1 MSAKTICYTDRWKNS
16 LSVRVTNTNDQTM
29 ETNDEN
35 QELPKGSICSA
46 SVDLI
51 HDAEHAISSYIAL
64 APNVILSITAIL
76 GNILILLALP
86 RASSLHAPSKLL
98 FRCLATTDVS
108 VGLISQPLFMI
119 HVFSVINK
127 RGKLCFITER
137 SAYITSAALCGVSV
151 LTLSA
156 VSVDRL
162 LALTLRMRYRE
173 LVTVKR
179 VRVVIV
185 FIWLVSSA
193 NALLYLWDSFFYL
206 IGCCIVILTA
216 VCIATFC
223 YTTIYVKLRHQ
234 KLQIQD
240 HLDPGRRD
248 VAGKFNINKYKKTVY
263 SALWVHLTLVACSVP
278 FVIVT
283 AAKTIHGINPSLFVA
298 EAFAATL
305 VYLNSS
311 LNPILYCWKIK
322 EVREAVKETLK
333 QCRH

>member
-1 MSAKTICYTDRWKNS
+1 M
-16 LSVRVTNTNDQTM
+16 
-29 ETNDEN
+29 
-35 QELPKGSICSA
+35 
-46 SVDLI
+46 
-51 HDAEHAISSYIAL
+51 
-64 APNVILSITAIL
+64 
-76 GNILILLALP
+76 
-86 RASSLHAPSKLL
+86 
-98 FRCLATTDVS
+98 
-108 VGLISQPLFMI
+108 
-119 HVFSVINK
+119 
-127 RGKLCFITER
+127 
-137 SAYITSAALCGVSV
+137 

-193 NALLYLWDSFFYL
+193 NALLYLWDPFFDL

>member
-1 MSAKTICYTDRWKNS
+1 MKKF
-16 LSVRVTNTNDQTM
+16 

-51 HDAEHAISSYIAL
+51 HDEEHVISSYIAL
-64 APNVILSITAIL
+64 APNVILSITALL
-76 GNILILLALP
+76 GNILILLALR

-108 VGLISQPLFMI
+108 VGLISQPLFII

-127 RGKLCFITER
+127 RWKLCFISER

-151 LTLSA
+151 LTLTA

-162 LALTLRMRYRE
+162 LALKLRVRYRE

-179 VRVVIV
+179 VRVVII

-193 NALLYLWDSFFYL
+193 NALLYLWDPFVYL
-206 IGCCIVILTA
+206 IGCCIVIVAA
-216 VCIATFC
+216 VSIASFC
-223 YTTIYVKLRHQ
+223 YSIIYFKLRHQ
-234 KLQIQD
+234 KVQIQD
-240 HLDPGRRD
+240 QLNPGRRD
-248 VAGKFNINKYKKTVY
+248 GAGKFNINKYKNTVY
-263 SALWVHLTLVACSVP
+263 SALWVHLTLVACNVP

-283 AAKTIHGINPSLFVA
+283 TVKTIQGINPSVFVA

-322 EVREAVKETLK
+322 EVREAVKETVIQL
-333 QCRH
+333 CCL